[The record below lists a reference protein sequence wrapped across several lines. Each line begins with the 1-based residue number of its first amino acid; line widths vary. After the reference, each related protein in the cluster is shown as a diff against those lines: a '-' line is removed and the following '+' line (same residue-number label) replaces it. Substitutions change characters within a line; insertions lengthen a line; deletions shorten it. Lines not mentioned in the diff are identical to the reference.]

1 MRFLFVD
8 AITSVGDG
16 SIVGSRHYPITEPM
30 RYPLR
35 IEQSHVAPGAIFEA
49 IGQLASWYCLKQNN
63 FTARPVFL
71 FVDRIESRRPVPLGS
86 TVELRATI
94 HDLGQDAFRFSGE
107 ALVNG
112 EVVQQLDD
120 CGGMFMPLS
129 ELEDPEVTK
138 ARYQALTNGGL
149 ILPGAEGP
157 AYPFADLVGDVL
169 SLEPERRI
177 HTRHLF
183 SRDEPFYAD
192 HFPRFPVT
200 PVVILTEMLGQAAR
214 HLMGLK
220 DDQELALLAM
230 SRLKI
235 RSFVAPGDIAEV
247 ILTSPG
253 VRTLGN
259 RRLGDVTAELL
270 KDGKR
275 ILRGD
280 FFYDVTGQ

>member
-16 SIVGSRHYPITEPM
+16 SIVGRRHFPITEPM
-30 RYPLR
+30 RYPSR
-35 IEQSHVAPGAIFEA
+35 KGHAHVAPGAIFEA
-49 IGQLASWYCLKQNN
+49 IGQLASWYGLKKNN

-71 FVDRIESRRPVPLGS
+71 FMESVEARQPVPIGS

-94 HDLGQDAFRFSGE
+94 HDLGEDAFRFSGE
-107 ALVNG
+107 ALIDG
-112 EVVQQLDD
+112 EAILKLND
-120 CGGMFMPLS
+120 CGGMFMPLAD
-129 ELEDPEVTK
+129 LEDPEVT
-138 ARYQALTNGGL
+138 RSRFDALTNGGL
-149 ILPGAEGP
+149 ILTGSEGP
-157 AYPFADLVGDVL
+157 AYPFEDLVGDVL
-169 SLEPERRI
+169 SFDAGRRI

-200 PVVILTEMLGQAAR
+200 PAVILNEMLGQVVRRMIGA
-214 HLMGLK
+214 K
-220 DDQELALLAM
+220 DDQDVMLRGI

-235 RSFVAPGDIAEV
+235 RSFVAPGDISEMIV
-247 ILTSPG
+247 TCPG
-253 VRTLGN
+253 IRTVGN
-259 RRLGDVTAELL
+259 RRLVDTTAELL

-280 FFYDVTGQ
+280 FFYELND

>member
-8 AITSVGDG
+8 AITSVGEG
-16 SIVGSRHYPITEPM
+16 SIVGYRHFPITEPM

-35 IEQSHVAPGAIFEA
+35 KEQTHVAPGAIFEA
-49 IGQLASWYCLKQNN
+49 LGQLASWYCLKENN

-71 FVDRIESRRPVPLGS
+71 FVDGIESKGLVPIGS
-86 TVELRATI
+86 QVELRATI
-94 HDLGQDAFRFSGE
+94 HDLGQDAFRFSAE

-112 EVVQQLDD
+112 AVVQRLSD
-120 CGGMFMPLS
+120 CGGMFMPLA

-149 ILPGAEGP
+149 ILPGSDGP
-157 AYPFADLVGDVL
+157 AYPFADLVGEVL
-169 SLEPERRI
+169 SVDVGRRI

-200 PVVILTEMLGQAAR
+200 PVVILTEMLGQVSR
-214 HLMGLK
+214 HLFALK

-230 SRLKI
+230 QRLKI
-235 RSFVAPGDIAEV
+235 RTFVAPGDITEV
-247 ILTSPG
+247 ILTSAG
-253 VRTLGN
+253 VRTVGS

-275 ILRGD
+275 ILRGE
-280 FFYDVTGQ
+280 FFYDITG